1 MKILKT
7 ISDRLE
13 TRGGIF
19 LISLAIAAIVWFGI
33 RAITG
38 YSARVTEIPVSI
50 QPPPGWIVLDASAR
64 TVDISFLGTRE
75 DLRLLNRDL
84 VKVSV
89 DLRHHTDA
97 APCVHEFAAAD
108 ISAPGSPILDFA
120 VPSKI
125 VVRMDRQGTKQVPVR
140 LETQNMLPAG
150 YEQKAPVITPATVQ
164 LTGPESVLARIESV
178 STLPIDLDGRIRTF
192 TRRAQRLVLPG
203 DAAEHVRMD
212 PPTATLEIPIVERSG
227 TMRFDDVPVGLVCPP
242 GQALQA
248 TVVPDVAAVTVK
260 GPPELVDALSAGDVR
275 LFVDATGVGG
285 PVSQLRP
292 IHADLPASLSLV
304 QTDPPQAR
312 VQFTFGTLQPDE
324 L

>member
-7 ISDRLE
+7 ISDRLD

-19 LISLAIAAIVWFGI
+19 LISLAIATIVWFGI

-38 YSARVTEIPVSI
+38 YSARVTEIPVEI
-50 QPPPGWIVLDASAR
+50 QPPPGWIVLDASVR
-64 TVDISFLGTRE
+64 TVDLSFLGTRE
-75 DLRLLNRDL
+75 DLRLLGRDL

-89 DLRHHTDA
+89 DLRHHTDT
-97 APCVHEFAAAD
+97 APCVHEFVPAD
-108 ISAPGSPILDFA
+108 VSAPGSPILDFA
-120 VPSKI
+120 VPPKI

-164 LTGPESVLARIESV
+164 LTGPESLLARIESV

-192 TRRAQRLVLPG
+192 TRRAQRLVLPT

-212 PPTATLEIPIVERSG
+212 PPTATLEIPIVERSSN
-227 TMRFDDVPVGLVCPP
+227 MRFDDVPVGLVCPP

-248 TVVPDVAAVTVK
+248 SVVPDVSSVTVK

-275 LFVDATGVGG
+275 LFVDAAGLGG
-285 PVSQLRP
+285 PASQLRP
-292 IHADLPASLSLV
+292 IHADLPDRISLV

-312 VQFTFGTLQPDE
+312 VQVTFGTLQPDE
-324 L
+324 